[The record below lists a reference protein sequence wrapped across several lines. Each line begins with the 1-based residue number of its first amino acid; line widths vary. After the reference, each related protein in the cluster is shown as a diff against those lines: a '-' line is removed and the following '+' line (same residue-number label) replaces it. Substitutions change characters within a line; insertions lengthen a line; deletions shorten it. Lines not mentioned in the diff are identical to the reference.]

1 MGLTLF
7 LINRAQAS
15 PPAGHRLP
23 RPPALLGILLLAA
36 VTLAVKDL

>member
-7 LINRAQAS
+7 LINSAQVS

-23 RPPALLGILLLAA
+23 RPPIGLGVLALALLARLLLN
-36 VTLAVKDL
+36 